1 MGWESIYVPNKV
13 MICLQDS
20 ISPVLYQRPTF
31 LPADGVSSQLCNA
44 SQLFDGHRRSGEDR
58 EQVEKTLLEREPVA
72 SSILNLDI
80 SCPSTGVKIHTI
92 NIETASSLLPHLPPA
107 HRG

>member
-1 MGWESIYVPNKV
+1 M
-13 MICLQDS
+13 
-20 ISPVLYQRPTF
+20 LYQCPTF
-31 LPADGVSSQLCNA
+31 LPTDGVSSQLCNA

-58 EQVEKTLLEREPVA
+58 EQVEKTLLERELVA

-92 NIETASSLLPHLPPA
+92 NIETAIFPLPHLSSA